1 MKEALMTTLTA
12 KKPKVTKDVERWQA
26 SRWDQ
31 IVGNKLLKEYL
42 WDMIWCIRMEG
53 HISGFNALI
62 TGPSRG
68 GKTSTVR
75 FGIKCIGC
83 LKFDFET
90 MNPCGDCSNCN
101 LNHHLYGN
109 DGWENHIDVFNDDN
123 LRTPIRYHH
132 MPLDCSRLNETQIE
146 DCIQKIRINDE
157 NLRIIT
163 LDEVHRLSR
172 RSMDERLLKPVEDF
186 PAIWIAM
193 SANVKKEDD
202 NDLKKLEKMFQN
214 RFTYRINTQKPT
226 VPEMMVWLAERCE
239 DFGIT
244 CESPKATLKDLA
256 ERCNQLPGMAL
267 QVLNKAHKRRSKQL
281 DAALVESHVFDLD
294 D

>member
-1 MKEALMTTLTA
+1 MSTLTA
-12 KKPKVTKDVERWQA
+12 KKAKVTKDVERWLP

-31 IVGNKLLKEYL
+31 IVGNKLLKEYF
-42 WDMIWCIRMEG
+42 WDMIWCIRKEG
-53 HISGFNALI
+53 HVSGFNALI

-68 GKTSTVR
+68 GKTSTVS
-75 FGIKCIGC
+75 FGLKCIGC
-83 LKFDFET
+83 LNFDFES
-90 MNPCGDCSNCN
+90 MNPCGECFNCT

-109 DGWENHIDVFNDDN
+109 AGWENHIDVFDEGE
-123 LRTPIRYHH
+123 LRTSIRYHY

-146 DCIQKIRINDE
+146 DCILKIRINDE

-163 LDEVHRLSR
+163 LDEVHRLAR
-172 RSMDERLLKPVEDF
+172 RSMDERLLKPAEDF

-226 VPEMMVWLAERCE
+226 MPEMMVWLAERCQE
-239 DFGIT
+239 FGIK
-244 CESPKATLKDLA
+244 CEVPKLTLKSLV
-256 ERCNQLPGMAL
+256 ERSNQLPGMAL
-267 QVLNKAHKRRSKQL
+267 QVLNKAQKKRSKTL
-281 DAALVESHVFDLD
+281 TTELVESHVFDLD
-294 D
+294 E

>member
-1 MKEALMTTLTA
+1 MSNQTA
-12 KKPKVTKDVERWQA
+12 KKIKVTKDVERWQP
-26 SRWDQ
+26 SHWDQ
-31 IVGNKLLKEYL
+31 IVGNKQLKEYF
-42 WDMIWCIRMEG
+42 WDMIWCIRKEG
-53 HISGFNALI
+53 HVSGFNALI

-68 GKTSTVR
+68 GKTSTVA
-75 FGIKCIGC
+75 FGLKCIGC

-109 DGWENHIDVFNDDN
+109 AGWENYIDVCDQDEV
-123 LRTPIRYHH
+123 RTPVRYHY

-146 DCIQKIRINDE
+146 DCILKIRINDE

-163 LDEVHRLSR
+163 LDEVHRLAR
-172 RSMDERLLKPVEDF
+172 RSMDERLLKPAEDF

-202 NDLKKLEKMFQN
+202 DDLKKLEKMFQN

-226 VPEMMVWLAERCE
+226 VNEMMVWLAERCE
-239 DFGIT
+239 EFGLQ
-244 CESPKATLKDLA
+244 CEAPKLTLKSLA
-256 ERCNQLPGMAL
+256 ERSNQLPGMAL
-267 QVLNKAHKRRSKQL
+267 QVLNKAHKKRSKL
-281 DAALVESHVFDLD
+281 LTAELVESHVFDLD